1 MRSKN
6 DRADET
12 SNFSF
17 GFALAFAVSC
27 IYAFAL
33 SLSAGV
39 IMVASLQLGLS
50 REGGLVAVLAFFC
63 LEIALFFA
71 EKPTPGILATTL
83 VILPC
88 AWIKELELSKVPKA
102 VRGQIIRMERG
113 RLFYR

>member
-12 SNFSF
+12 PDMSLS
-17 GFALAFAVSC
+17 FALAFAVSC

-50 REGGLVAVLAFFC
+50 REAGLVAVLAFFC
-63 LEIALFFA
+63 LEIALFFT
-71 EKPTPGILATTL
+71 ERPTPGILLTSL
-83 VILPC
+83 FVLPC
-88 AWIKELELSKVPKA
+88 ARIKDLELSKVPKA

-113 RLFYR
+113 RSFYR

>member
-12 SNFSF
+12 TNLSF
-17 GFALAFAVSC
+17 GFALAFAVSH
-27 IYAFAL
+27 IYAF
-33 SLSAGV
+33 SLSAGA

-50 REGGLVAVLAFFC
+50 GETGLLAVLAFFC

-71 EKPTPGILATTL
+71 ERPTPGILATTL
-83 VILPC
+83 IILPC

-102 VRGQIIRMERG
+102 VRWQIIRMERG

>member
-12 SNFSF
+12 SDANSS
-17 GFALAFAVSC
+17 FALDFAISC

-39 IMVASLQLGLS
+39 IMVASLRLGLS
-50 REGGLVAVLAFFC
+50 REVGLVAVLAFFC

-71 EKPTPGILATTL
+71 EKLTPGILATTL
-83 VILPC
+83 IVLPC
-88 AWIKELELSKVPKA
+88 ACIKDLELSKVPEA
-102 VRGQIIRMERG
+102 VRGQIIRMERR
-113 RLFYR
+113 RLFHR

>member
-6 DRADET
+6 DKADET
-12 SNFSF
+12 QDGSFS
-17 GFALAFAVSC
+17 FALAFATSC

-50 REGGLVAVLAFFC
+50 REAGLVAVLAFFG
-63 LEIALFFA
+63 LEIALFFS
-71 EKPTPGILATTL
+71 EKTTPGILLTSL
-83 VILPC
+83 FVLPC
-88 AWIKELELSKVPKA
+88 ARIKDLELSKVPKA

-113 RLFYR
+113 RSFYR

>member
-6 DRADET
+6 DKADET
-12 SNFSF
+12 LDASFS
-17 GFALAFAVSC
+17 FALAFAVSC

-50 REGGLVAVLAFFC
+50 REAALMAVLAFFV
-63 LEIALFFA
+63 LEIALFFSDR
-71 EKPTPGILATTL
+71 PTPGILVTTL
-83 VILPC
+83 IVLPC
-88 AWIKELELSKVPKA
+88 AYIKDLELSKVPKA

-113 RLFYR
+113 RSFYR